1 MWETDYTRDTDR
13 APDTVW
19 RALRAL
25 QTGQVPL
32 SNGDRRH
39 LTGQFAVGGTVTVSA
54 AGVGTL
60 ESTITELTE
69 GQLLAEQTRFGELIL
84 LLRHTLHPL
93 DGGGTRI
100 TRQLQINGDKA
111 DIEGPVAGP
120 RISEDY
126 PEALQEIIALA
137 HTSPP

>member
-1 MWETDYTRDTDR
+1 MWQTDYTLGTDL
-13 APDTVW
+13 APDAVW

-32 SNGDRRH
+32 SSGDRRH
-39 LTGQFAVGGTVTVSA
+39 LTGQFAIGGTVAVTP
-54 AGVGTL
+54 VGLDTL

-69 GQLLAEQTRFGELIL
+69 GQLLAEQTRFGDLIL
-84 LLRHTLHPL
+84 VLRHTLYPL

-100 TRQLQINGDKA
+100 TREIQIDGDKA
-111 DIEGPVAGP
+111 DVEGPIVGP

-126 PEALQEIIALA
+126 PEALQEIVTVAR
-137 HTSPP
+137 TSQP

>member
-1 MWETDYTRDTDR
+1 MWQTDYSLDTDV
-13 APDTVW
+13 APDAVW

-32 SNGDRRH
+32 SNGDRRQ
-39 LTGQFAVGGTVTVSA
+39 LNGPFAVGGTVAVNPV
-54 AGVGTL
+54 GLGTL

-69 GQLLAEQTRFGELIL
+69 GQLLAEQTRFGDLIL

-100 TRQLQINGDKA
+100 TRQIQIDGDKA

-126 PEALQEIIALA
+126 PEALQEIITVAR
-137 HTSPP
+137 TS

>member
-1 MWETDYTRDTDR
+1 MWQTDYTLDTDL
-13 APDTVW
+13 APDAVW
-19 RALRAL
+19 RALRGL

-39 LTGQFAVGGTVTVSA
+39 LNGPFAVGGTVTDSPV
-54 AGVGTL
+54 GVGTL

-69 GQLLAEQTRFGELIL
+69 GRLLAEQTRFGELIL
-84 LLRHTLHPL
+84 LLRHALTPL

-100 TRQLQINGDKA
+100 TRQLQIDGDKA

-126 PEALQEIIALA
+126 PEALEEIITLA
-137 HTSPP
+137 RTSQP